1 MDIVGTI
8 KSIGEIITYPS
19 GFQRRDFVL
28 VTEEQ
33 YPQPILIELLG
44 QKIDII
50 EPFTTG
56 ERVIVGIN
64 FKGREWT
71 YPNGETKYFNSI
83 TAWKIIKT

>member
-1 MDIVGTI
+1 M
-8 KSIGEIITYPS
+8 YPS
-19 GFQRRDFVL
+19 GFQTRNFVL

-33 YPQPILIELLG
+33 FPQPILIELVG

-50 EPFTTG
+50 EPFREG

-71 YPNGETKYFNSI
+71 SPQGETKYFNSI
-83 TAWKIIKT
+83 TAWKILRPS